1 VELSKV
7 IELGESLLERH
18 NLSDWK
24 MTLDNAVR
32 RFGVCKHRLKTI
44 SVSKR
49 LALANERKAVND
61 VILHEIAHALTPGH
75 HHNSVWRAK
84 CREIGAIPER
94 CVDNSRI
101 VQAES
106 RLIGECPSCDTV
118 HNRHRKPK
126 SNRSC
131 GKCDSTK
138 YNTKYKLTWR
148 LNPKYT
154 TIKTPVVKKNHGTR
168 EEILQRFKELGIIK

>member
-1 VELSKV
+1 
-7 IELGESLLERH
+7 
-18 NLSDWK
+18 
-24 MTLDNAVR
+24 M
-32 RFGVCKHRLKTI
+32 
-44 SVSKR
+44 
-49 LALANERKAVND
+49 
-61 VILHEIAHALTPGH
+61 
-75 HHNSVWRAK
+75 
-84 CREIGAIPER
+84 
-94 CVDNSRI
+94 
-101 VQAES
+101 
-106 RLIGECPSCDTV
+106 
-118 HNRHRKPK
+118 HRKPK